1 MQHQTS
7 VGTQDW
13 ALVGLLFYQLQQ
25 EPIEPKLNVTLLWHI
40 VSLQCDDV
48 VAAVAA

>member
-13 ALVGLLFYQLQQ
+13 ALVSLPFYQLQQ
-25 EPIEPKLNVTLLWHI
+25 EPIEPRLHVTLLWHI
-40 VSLQCDDV
+40 VSLQSDV
-48 VAAVAA
+48 VAAAL